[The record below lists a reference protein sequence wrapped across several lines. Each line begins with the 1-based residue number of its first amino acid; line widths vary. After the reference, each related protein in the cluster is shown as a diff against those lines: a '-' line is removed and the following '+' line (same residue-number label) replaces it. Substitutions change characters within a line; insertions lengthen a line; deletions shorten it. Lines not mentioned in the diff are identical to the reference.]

1 MALVSSDTL
10 PASFSSAFE
19 RLRATVNIEDAR
31 TFASTT
37 MKDVWNAARR
47 IERQLE
53 AKRSLRNFNRIQ
65 KFLAGIEQYSKIV
78 EVLCNQTPY
87 LPFIWV
93 QFISRIY
100 DFQLTCN
107 LGAHQA
113 LFGGQ

>member
-1 MALVSSDTL
+1 MALVPSDKL
-10 PASFSSAFE
+10 LESFNNAFE
-19 RLRATVNIEDAR
+19 RLRATINPEDAR

-37 MKDVWNAARR
+37 MQDVWNAARR

-78 EVLCNQTPY
+78 EVLCNPTPY

-93 QFISRIY
+93 QFHSRDICISS
-100 DFQLTCN
+100 
-107 LGAHQA
+107 
-113 LFGGQ
+113 

>member
-1 MALVSSDTL
+1 MASVSSDAL
-10 PASFSSAFE
+10 PESFSKAFE
-19 RLRATVNIEDAR
+19 RLRATVNTEDAR

-37 MKDVWNAARR
+37 LEDVWNTARR

-65 KFLAGIEQYSKIV
+65 KFLAGIERYSKTV

-87 LPFIWV
+87 LPFVWV
-93 QFISRIY
+93 QFIATIY
-100 DFQLTCN
+100 DLQLTCS

-113 LFGGQ
+113 LLRCQ

>member
-1 MALVSSDTL
+1 MASVSSDAL
-10 PASFSSAFE
+10 PESFSKAFE
-19 RLRATVNIEDAR
+19 RLRATVNTEDAR

-37 MKDVWNAARR
+37 MEDVWNTARR

-65 KFLAGIEQYSKIV
+65 KFLAGIEQYSKTV

-87 LPFIWV
+87 LPFVWV
-93 QFISRIY
+93 QFITTIY
-100 DFQLTCN
+100 DLQLTCS

-113 LFGGQ
+113 LLRCQ

>member
-1 MALVSSDTL
+1 MALVSSHTL
-10 PASFSSAFE
+10 PVSFINAFE
-19 RLRATVNIEDAR
+19 RLRATVNTEDAR

-65 KFLAGIEQYSKIV
+65 KFLAGIEQYSRIV

-93 QFISRIY
+93 QFIATIY
-100 DFQLTCN
+100 NIQLTCN

-113 LFGGQ
+113 LSGGL

>member
-1 MALVSSDTL
+1 MALVPRDKL
-10 PASFSSAFE
+10 PESFNDAFE
-19 RLRATVNIEDAR
+19 RLRRTINAEDAR

-37 MKDVWNAARR
+37 MQDVWNAARR

-93 QFISRIY
+93 QFHSRDMCIS
-100 DFQLTCN
+100 
-107 LGAHQA
+107 G
-113 LFGGQ
+113 